1 MWGAAKTWVGIVF
14 ALTALWLVVKP
25 VLAGADPPA
34 LLGPAIGGVVVLGA
48 WHVLQAYFPQE

>member
-1 MWGAAKTWVGIVF
+1 MWAAAKTWVGIVF

-48 WHVLQAYFPQE
+48 WHVLQAYFPE